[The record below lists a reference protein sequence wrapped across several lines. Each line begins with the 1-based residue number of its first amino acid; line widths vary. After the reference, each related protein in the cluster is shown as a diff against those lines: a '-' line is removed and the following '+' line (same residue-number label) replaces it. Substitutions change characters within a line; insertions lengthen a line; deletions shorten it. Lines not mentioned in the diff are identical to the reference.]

1 MSNHKNT
8 VYPIPEFDSLA
19 INLIGDG
26 SRGLLCITESDSF
39 GQDEEMT
46 LKKLISAIKYDF
58 DKDIFFL
65 KIHKGDIFS
74 VGTLPVQYKDVIAFG
89 VLPEQLGLNIDYK
102 WYEILKFDHSRMLLS
117 ESIKDL
123 NTFPQKKQQLW
134 VKLQQMFLQ

>member
-1 MSNHKNT
+1 M
-8 VYPIPEFDSLA
+8 
-19 INLIGDG
+19 
-26 SRGLLCITESDSF
+26 
-39 GQDEEMT
+39 
-46 LKKLISAIKYDF
+46 
-58 DKDIFFL
+58 
-65 KIHKGDIFS
+65 
-74 VGTLPVQYKDVIAFG
+74 GTLPVQYKDVIAFG